1 MIKLIQ
7 NELIK
12 IFKRK
17 SIYFMLFLSII
28 VIVVYNNLN
37 PDQNEII
44 ELFNSTEDISTIGME
59 QALETK
65 TKEEYIT
72 QKVNIDSIKL
82 YNEYKENSWQ
92 RYALK
97 EERNSKYMQGVS
109 IESNKDIDKLLT
121 DINDFELNPNTKISK
136 KDYDIAKIKYNEYI
150 KTLNSDNWRDFVKL
164 KIKNLREKKSTK
176 NLTNKEVDAIN
187 FEIETYELRLKHNIN
202 FDYNMQ
208 NQYLDEYKNNYYSI
222 QSYKTYGETQAFRNK
237 SLNTYKAKMNLCKYA
252 IENNLNKDISNE
264 NNILLENKIDA
275 RISFIRTFQ
284 HFDLIIIIIAIY
296 LSTTI
301 ITEEV
306 NKRTIKTLLTKPHK
320 RRIILISKIMACII
334 TIMIAMIFIVIA
346 QYVVGGVIFGFDS
359 YKLNYIGYDFNNDKI
374 IEMDLVR
381 YILLAGLSKLPMYI
395 IIIAFCIFIGTVN
408 NHTSMSMLVTLII
421 FIIGSKVLPEWSKVE
436 TLSVITRY
444 FITNNWDFSVYL
456 FGQVSDISGVNIYSS
471 LLLYAIYLFILLY
484 MSIHRFNKKEINNV

>member
-1 MIKLIQ
+1 LIKLIQ

-150 KTLNSDNWRDFVKL
+150 KTLNSDNWWDFVKL

-208 NQYLDEYKNNYYSI
+208 NQYLDEYK
-222 QSYKTYGETQAFRNK
+222 
-237 SLNTYKAKMNLCKYA
+237 
-252 IENNLNKDISNE
+252 
-264 NNILLENKIDA
+264 
-275 RISFIRTFQ
+275 
-284 HFDLIIIIIAIY
+284 IIII
-296 LSTTI
+296 LF
-301 ITEEV
+301 
-306 NKRTIKTLLTKPHK
+306 NHIKHMEKHK
-320 RRIILISKIMACII
+320 HLGI
-334 TIMIAMIFIVIA
+334 
-346 QYVVGGVIFGFDS
+346 
-359 YKLNYIGYDFNNDKI
+359 
-374 IEMDLVR
+374 
-381 YILLAGLSKLPMYI
+381 
-395 IIIAFCIFIGTVN
+395 
-408 NHTSMSMLVTLII
+408 
-421 FIIGSKVLPEWSKVE
+421 KV
-436 TLSVITRY
+436 
-444 FITNNWDFSVYL
+444 
-456 FGQVSDISGVNIYSS
+456 
-471 LLLYAIYLFILLY
+471 
-484 MSIHRFNKKEINNV
+484 